1 MAYRGLVSGTDKAR
15 WSSKPAALDEES
27 LRIEGHP
34 VMEAWEAPYMAALAA
49 AVASPGA
56 RVLEV
61 GFGLGLA
68 SRAIQSHAPAEHVII
83 EANGDVYGRLV
94 AFAASAAGKVTP
106 RCGLWEEV
114 VPTLEP
120 ASFDGILYD
129 TYPLSAEDQHTHQFA
144 FIREAMRLLKPGGKL
159 TYCNLTSTG
168 LLKES
173 FATWDA
179 LFKATQR
186 PRLREAGVSD
196 EEIVGYS
203 LFPVSPPATCEYFRH
218 GHALVPVLRAS
229 GASRR
234 GSIEA

>member
-1 MAYRGLVSGTDKAR
+1 MAYRGLASGADKAR

-49 AVASPGA
+49 AVASPGP

-68 SRAIQSHAPAEHVII
+68 SRAIQSHSPAEHVII
-83 EANGDVYGRLV
+83 EANADVYGRL
-94 AFAASAAGKVTP
+94 ALFASTAAVKVTP
-106 RCGLWEEV
+106 RHGLWEEV

-129 TYPLSAEDQHTHQFA
+129 TYPLSAEDQHSHQFA

-159 TYCNLTSTG
+159 TYCNLTSIG

-173 FATWDA
+173 FATWDG
-179 LFKATQR
+179 LFEETQR
-186 PRLREAGVSD
+186 ARLREAGVSD
-196 EEIVGYS
+196 EEILGYS
-203 LFPVSPPATCEYFRH
+203 LFPVSPPATCEYYRH
-218 GHALVPVLRAS
+218 DHALVPLLRA
-229 GASRR
+229 A
-234 GSIEA
+234 A

>member
-15 WSSKPAALDEES
+15 WSSKPAQLDEES

-34 VMEAWEAPYMAALAA
+34 VMEAWEQPYMAALAA
-49 AVASPGA
+49 AVAFPGA
-56 RVLEV
+56 RILEV

-68 SRAIQSHAPAEHVII
+68 SRAIQSHRPVEHVII
-83 EANGDVYGRLV
+83 EANGDVYQRLV
-94 AFAASAAGKVTP
+94 AFAASAASKVTP
-106 RCGLWEEV
+106 RQGLWEAV
-114 VPTLEP
+114 VPTLES

-129 TYPLSAEDQHTHQFA
+129 TYPLSAEEQHVHQFA
-144 FIREAMRLLKPGGKL
+144 FVREAMRLLKPGGKL

-179 LFKATQR
+179 LFEETQR
-186 PRLREAGVSD
+186 PRLKEAGVRED
-196 EEIVGYS
+196 EIAGYS

-218 GHALVPVLRAS
+218 DRALVPVLQRRA
-229 GASRR
+229 
-234 GSIEA
+234 